1 MLDFDTAQA
10 RLAER
15 AIPPSAEDSVP
26 LDALQHRILATDI
39 VAGLDLPPADNS
51 AMDGYAVRS
60 ADVTRA
66 GTVLPI
72 QQRCFAG
79 QAPEPLRAG
88 HAIRLFTGSIM
99 PEGADAVLM
108 QEDCVE
114 ADNRVTLGR
123 VPRPGAYVRAKGE
136 DMACGQTVLRRGTL
150 LEAPQI
156 AVLAAQGFAR
166 APVFPRLSVGILT
179 TGDELMRPGEPL
191 RPAAVYD
198 SNGPMLASLCRELG
212 TAPPT
217 VRHVHD
223 DAAAIEQALAELA
236 GTCDLVLSVGGAS
249 VGEKDLVKPA
259 IEALGGTLDLWRV
272 RMKPGKPV
280 ALAEL
285 HGRPLV
291 CLPGNP
297 VSSFV
302 VFALLVSPLIRGQ
315 QGRHTVFP
323 PVRRGVLTD
332 DRARGGD
339 REEFL
344 RVQADLTGP
353 TTRLTPCHQQSSG
366 AISSLNGATGL
377 ARIPAGT
384 QTPPGAEVAWYALAD
399 WLR

>member
-1 MLDFDTAQA
+1 
-10 RLAER
+10 
-15 AIPPSAEDSVP
+15 
-26 LDALQHRILATDI
+26 
-39 VAGLDLPPADNS
+39 
-51 AMDGYAVRS
+51 
-60 ADVTRA
+60 
-66 GTVLPI
+66 
-72 QQRCFAG
+72 
-79 QAPEPLRAG
+79 
-88 HAIRLFTGSIM
+88 

-166 APVFPRLSVGILT
+166 APVFPGLSVGILT
-179 TGDELMRPGEPL
+179 TDDELMRPGEPL

-249 VGEKDLVKPA
+249 VGEKDLVKP
-259 IEALGGTLDLWRV
+259 
-272 RMKPGKPV
+272 V

-344 RVQADLTGP
+344 RIQADLTGP

>member
-15 AIPPSAEDSVP
+15 AIPPSAEDFVP
-26 LDALQHRILATDI
+26 LDALHGRILATDI

-60 ADVTRA
+60 ADVTSA

-79 QAPEPLRAG
+79 QAPESLRAG

-123 VPRPGAYVRAKGE
+123 VPRAGAYVRAKGE

-191 RPAAVYD
+191 RAAAIYD

-212 TAPPT
+212 TAPPPRSAT
-217 VRHVHD
+217 STTMPQRSNRPWPNWP
-223 DAAAIEQALAELA
+223 A
-236 GTCDLVLSVGGAS
+236 
-249 VGEKDLVKPA
+249 PA
-259 IEALGGTLDLWRV
+259 IWCSA
-272 RMKPGKPV
+272 
-280 ALAEL
+280 
-285 HGRPLV
+285 
-291 CLPGNP
+291 
-297 VSSFV
+297 
-302 VFALLVSPLIRGQ
+302 
-315 QGRHTVFP
+315 
-323 PVRRGVLTD
+323 
-332 DRARGGD
+332 
-339 REEFL
+339 
-344 RVQADLTGP
+344 
-353 TTRLTPCHQQSSG
+353 SG
-366 AISSLNGATGL
+366 APPSAKRTWSSPRSKRWAAHWTCGA
-377 ARIPAGT
+377 
-384 QTPPGAEVAWYALAD
+384 YA
-399 WLR
+399 